1 MVKKK
6 RLSISSLQWMPSFV
20 IMLIMFAITAYLQGN
35 LFTQRGL
42 TNLFN
47 SYFPLVMMAI
57 GQMTVMVSGCID
69 LSSGAALSLI
79 SCVLAATMKQDDPTT
94 GLLALGFAVLTMLI
108 TAALN
113 GFIVGYMRVPPVI
126 ATFATSYMF
135 MGAALYIM
143 PRPGGACTNFMQ
155 IFYRTSLVDG
165 MPKAINAITGW
176 IPPIV
181 FMVLLLAFIWHIL
194 MKMPFGRHLYAT
206 GSNEDSAFFS
216 GINTTK
222 VRIMAYLFNAF
233 CVLLTAL
240 FFVAQNQS
248 ADYSFGDSY
257 TLKSIASGV
266 IGGVSMSGGRGGIAG
281 AIIGAIILSM
291 ISKIITFSGLPTAY
305 QTLVNGLIVIVALL
319 TSYVYTSV
327 NRVIKK
333 EV

>member
-1 MVKKK
+1 
-6 RLSISSLQWMPSFV
+6 
-20 IMLIMFAITAYLQGN
+20 
-35 LFTQRGL
+35 
-42 TNLFN
+42 
-47 SYFPLVMMAI
+47 
-57 GQMTVMVSGCID
+57 
-69 LSSGAALSLI
+69 
-79 SCVLAATMKQDDPTT
+79 
-94 GLLALGFAVLTMLI
+94 
-108 TAALN
+108 
-113 GFIVGYMRVPPVI
+113 
-126 ATFATSYMF
+126 
-135 MGAALYIM
+135 
-143 PRPGGACTNFMQ
+143 
-155 IFYRTSLVDG
+155 
-165 MPKAINAITGW
+165 
-176 IPPIV
+176 
-181 FMVLLLAFIWHIL
+181 
-194 MKMPFGRHLYAT
+194 
-206 GSNEDSAFFS
+206 
-216 GINTTK
+216 
-222 VRIMAYLFNAF
+222 MAYLFNAF